1 MQKCLYPM
9 KAIPPTFTAPTFAA
23 ELGGN
28 AFAKARP
35 APGQLPEIPWRTLS
49 LKVAS
54 SRLPNRFITLL
65 PDYK

>member
-1 MQKCLYPM
+1 M

-35 APGQLPEIPWRTLS
+35 APGQLPEIPWGTLS